1 MRKFFFVLLSLF
13 SEYALANSFDL
24 PVVHSIKNGSQC
36 EISFDSKVVSKHDCE
51 YESPSYLTSYSLLPD
66 TWTGVWVFQDA
77 PMGNS
82 CQAGAIRIISIDA
95 DNKIEAHNPIDFCA
109 GKVIVNNHSNQV
121 EIQIRDDVDTKN
133 TEKWIFKDNKL
144 TRLK

>member
-24 PVVHSIKNGSQC
+24 PVVHSTKNGNQC
-36 EISFDSKVVSKHDCE
+36 EITFNNKVVSKHDCE

-66 TWTGVWVFQDA
+66 SWTGVWVFHDV

-82 CQAGAIRIISIDA
+82 CEAGPIRVISMDA
-95 DNKIEAHNPIDFCA
+95 ENKIETYNPIDYCS
-109 GKVIVNNHSNQV
+109 GKLTINNDGNRI
-121 EIQIRDDVDTKN
+121 EIQIRDNENAKN
-133 TEKWIFKDNKL
+133 TEVWQFKDNKL
-144 TRLK
+144 LKLK